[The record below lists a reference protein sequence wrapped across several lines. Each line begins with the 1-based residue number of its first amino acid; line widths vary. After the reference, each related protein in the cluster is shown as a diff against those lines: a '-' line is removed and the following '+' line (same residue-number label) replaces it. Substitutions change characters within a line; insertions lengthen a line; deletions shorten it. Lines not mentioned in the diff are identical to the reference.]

1 MSMLKFTSLAWV
13 MMFAG
18 VCALQAIG
26 GEAPSSGI
34 PPAGTETLKSAI
46 RHNPYDGEYNLPRV
60 EDLTLSS
67 DGRYL
72 AAAYKVTARNCPGTD
87 WDAWVAVWD
96 LVGGK
101 RTVIP
106 NATGPLAI
114 SPDGRWVVCG
124 LYDRSKDLKW
134 RTNPRGVPALWKTG
148 DAEPTRKIASKV
160 EPGTWLAWTF
170 SADGN
175 ELLAF
180 DRTGT
185 LYGWKL
191 SDQSTAEKI
200 DTLAVPN
207 AKTTPVKEDQ
217 EAKWKS
223 PVDLQAA
230 KNQLVLIATPTD
242 ERSQISSIEAI
253 WSKFN
258 ADPKWRRYTVSV
270 FKWDTQPQNMAFH
283 HPLAF
288 SGHAYALTMRSDLIL
303 PRIENKPSRHEG
315 RPISR
320 FAFHDAKR
328 QIAFMEPDAEL
339 ATVKIN
345 GEQISQ
351 FPAAAVHAFTPDGKQ
366 LITSDRRGILRF
378 WDVAAGRIVRTLRLD
393 DSPPDT
399 FLVAAVQ
406 AASEFGEPEHNRK
419 SLATMIER
427 AACRGAQVVVLPETA
442 VTGYMSYDLK
452 RTWQVGNRPVTP
464 DLTGVDPKDAAETV
478 PGPSTRF
485 FSRIARQWGIY
496 LTVPL
501 LEADRKTGHYY
512 NTDVLLGPDGG
523 TLIHYRKVNPW
534 PWAEQGWASDGNLGH
549 PVADTPFGRFSVL
562 ICYDIHKQAA
572 ELAKLKIDTLLYS
585 IAWVDD
591 KDSDWFPKRLPKM
604 AAACKYNMVAA
615 NWTVPDDHPE
625 PIWYGYGQSLV
636 IDAAGRVLMSD
647 KSMPHQNIQ
656 RKIRQN
662 VVFAELP
669 LPPFVLPADGQ

>member
-1 MSMLKFTSLAWV
+1 MLSSARLTWV
-13 MMFAG
+13 AMFAV

-26 GEAPSSGI
+26 GEAPSSRI
-34 PPAGTETLKSAI
+34 PSAGTETPNSAI
-46 RHNPYDGEYNLPRV
+46 RHNPYGGEYNLPRV
-60 EDLTLSS
+60 AGLALSS
-67 DGRYL
+67 DGHYL
-72 AAAYKVTARNCPGTD
+72 AAAYKVTARNRPGAD

-96 LVGGK
+96 LTTGK
-101 RTVIP
+101 RTIIP

-114 SPDGRWVVCG
+114 SPDGRWMALG
-124 LYDRSKDLKW
+124 LYDRSKNLKW
-134 RTNPRGVPALWKTG
+134 RTNPHGEPALWKTG
-148 DAEPTRKIASKV
+148 DVEPTRKLASNV
-160 EPGTWLAWTF
+160 EPGTWLSWTF
-170 SADGN
+170 SADGK

-185 LYGWKL
+185 PYRWKL
-191 SDQSTAEKI
+191 SDQSSAEKI
-200 DTLAVPN
+200 DTSAVPN
-207 AKTTPVKEDQ
+207 AKTTPAKEDQ
-217 EAKWKS
+217 EAKGW
-223 PVDLQAA
+223 
-230 KNQLVLIATPTD
+230 
-242 ERSQISSIEAI
+242 
-253 WSKFN
+253 
-258 ADPKWRRYTVSV
+258 
-270 FKWDTQPQNMAFH
+270 
-283 HPLAF
+283 
-288 SGHAYALTMRSDLIL
+288 
-303 PRIENKPSRHEG
+303 
-315 RPISR
+315 PISR
-320 FAFHDAKR
+320 FAFHHAKR
-328 QIAFMEPDAEL
+328 QMAFMEQDAEL

-345 GEQISQ
+345 GEQTAQ
-351 FPAAAVHAFTPDGKQ
+351 FPAAAVHAFTPDGKE
-366 LITSDRRGILRF
+366 LITSDCRGILRF

-406 AASEFGEPEHNRK
+406 AASEFGVPEVNRK

-427 AACRGAQVVVLPETA
+427 AACHGAQVVVLPETA

-452 RTWQVGNRPVTP
+452 RTWQVGNRPVAP
-464 DLTGVDPKDAAETV
+464 DLMGVDPKDAAETV

-585 IAWVDD
+585 IAWVDE
-591 KDSDWFPKRLPKM
+591 KDSDWFQKRLPKI

-615 NWTVPDDHPE
+615 NWTVPDDHPD
-625 PIWYGYGQSLV
+625 PNWYGYGQSMV
-636 IDAAGRVLMSD
+636 IDAAGRILSSD
-647 KSMPHQNIQ
+647 KSLPHQNIQ
-656 RKIRQN
+656 YINRQN
-662 VVFAELP
+662 IVFSELS